1 MREGVDVIRFVW
13 AHLRGRA
20 GRAVAL
26 LVGVLTAT
34 TGFTVLTGATATARL
49 EVTGTVDANV
59 RAAYDILVRP
69 KGSRLP
75 LEDDRALLRPN
86 AVSGIYGGLTMDDW
100 AKVRAVP
107 GIDVAAPI
115 AMAGSVNAAVAAPVD
130 LTDLVDP
137 ALDRQVIR
145 VDRTLLADRGL
156 SRVAGHPDL
165 GVRDQTRRLV
175 AEADRRPRRRVHR
188 RAEDPVQAVLRRQPR
203 RPGGRP
209 AGVPVPRAGPGHRR
223 HRPVRV
229 PGPAAPGRAVRRR
242 GCLVRTADA
251 GPPGHLRRVARAD
264 AHRRRRPGGRGPA
277 RRAPRRDPGHLPERR
292 AARTTGPAAARTKKV
307 VPVLAT
313 SRRYADTTASIA
325 LSRARLDAPLP
336 AAPPTACS
344 PRWRPHRRPTSATTL
359 LDTEAAYAHTTAA
372 EVARGGEGYGFV
384 YGHEWLLQVGGVTYL
399 QAPDGSLAAVPV
411 PHDQAAYVLPH
422 SFGFPAPWQID
433 DTSFR
438 TVRNVSVRAQGDP
451 TATEFGVVGTFDPS
465 RLTTFNPLSRVPMET
480 YEPPLVVGADQR
492 TRDLLGDRAA
502 RTRRQP
508 RRLPV
513 LAAHAADQHR
523 RAAGPA
529 RRHAGHRQGRAA
541 ERRSGSVSPAC
552 TASPTPPASGSAS
565 SPRRSPPAPAS
576 TSTSRTARR
585 PPRRPSTLVAGRYQR
600 PELRVTEHWVKKGV
614 AASIIT
620 AIDRKSAVL
629 FVLVLVVCALFLAN
643 AVAAGVR
650 DRRTELATLS
660 ALGWPAHRIFAA
672 VLGEVATIGT
682 VAGLG
687 ALALAGPLG
696 ALLDVRTTWTQAL
709 LAVPTAVVL
718 SLIAGLLPAL
728 GAARGRP
735 AAGLRPA
742 VARPRRAG
750 RPAARST
757 MGLLDLVRVPGRTGL
772 GAGAL
777 AIGIA
782 AATVLGAI
790 TFTFH
795 GAIVGTLLGDAVS
808 LRVRAVDTIAVG
820 GHDPARRPR
829 RGRRALPEHP
839 GPRRRARHAPRHRLD
854 LGVPGEARRR
864 RGPRHR
870 PARRCVRRGPR
881 RGRRRLARRRPDQR
895 PAHHRRLSRRR
906 RRGPGHLRRP
916 RPGRPPAPPAHRPAP
931 RRGDLTVTDSR
942 AARGRPWVA
951 ARTACGCGA
960 GPAAAGGAVRR
971 W

>member
-1 MREGVDVIRFVW
+1 MIRFVW

-115 AMAGSVNAAVAAPVD
+115 AMAGSVNAGVAAPVD
-130 LTDLVDP
+130 ITDLVDP

-156 SRVAGHPDL
+156 SRAPATPIWVYVTKHEVSWPKLGGGADLEFTGGQKIPSQQFCDGNIGILEDGRQVCPFPEQGQITDATGQVVFLARLRPD
-165 GVRDQTRRLV
+165 GRFETGAWNGPPTGDRLV
-175 AEADRRPRRRVHR
+175 ISVTWREPMLIAAVDPESEDRLVG
-188 RAEDPVQAVLRRQPR
+188 LRGATQ
-203 RPGGRP
+203 GTFLSD
-209 AGVPVPRAGPGHRR
+209 
-223 HRPVRV
+223 
-229 PGPAAPGRAVRRR
+229 AP
-242 GCLVRTADA
+242 
-251 GPPGHLRRVARAD
+251 P
-264 AHRRRRPGGRGPA
+264 
-277 RRAPRRDPGHLPERR
+277 
-292 AARTTGPAAARTKKV
+292 RTTGTEGGMPSRKV

-313 SRRYADTTASIA
+313 SRRYADTTASIG
-325 LSRARLDAPLP
+325 LSRARLDTPLP
-336 AAPPTACS
+336 AGAPDGVLAAMAAAP
-344 PRWRPHRRPTSATTL
+344 ATHLRDAL
-359 LDTEAAYAHTTAA
+359 LDTEAAYRHTTA
-372 EVARGGEGYGFV
+372 VQLARSGEGYGFA
-384 YGHEWLLQVGGVTYL
+384 YSHEWLLQVGGVTYL

-411 PHDQAAYVLPH
+411 PYDAQAYVLPH
-422 SFGFPAPWQID
+422 SFGFPTPWQID

-438 TVRNVSVRAQGDP
+438 TVRNVSVRADGDP

-492 TRDLLGDRAA
+492 TRDLLGDRTLAPNGNPAGYLSSPPMLLTSIADLPDLLSDTQGTNKDAPLSAIRVRVAGVHGFSDTSRERVRLVAEEISA
-502 RTRRQP
+502 RTG
-508 RRLPV
+508 LDV
-513 LAAHAADQHR
+513 DITY
-523 RAAGPA
+523 
-529 RRHAGHRQGRAA
+529 
-541 ERRSGSVSPAC
+541 GSSPAPQ
-552 TASPTPPASGSAS
+552 TV
-565 SPRRSPPAPAS
+565 
-576 TSTSRTARR
+576 
-585 PPRRPSTLVAGRYQR
+585 TLVAGKYQR

-629 FVLVLVVCALFLAN
+629 FGLVLVVCALFLAN

-696 ALLDVRTTWTQAL
+696 ALLDVHTTWTQAL

-718 SLIAGLLPAL
+718 SLIAGLIPAL
-728 GAARGRP
+728 GAARARP

-750 RPAARST
+750 RPRGPLT
-757 MGLLDLVRVPGRTGL
+757 MGLLNLVRVPGRTAL

-790 TFTFH
+790 TYTFH

-808 LRVRAVDTIAVG
+808 LRVRAVDTIAVVATILLGALAVADVLYLNIRDRAAELATLRATGWTPASLAKLVAAEGLGIGLLG
-820 GHDPARRPR
+820 GAV
-829 RGRRALPEHP
+829 GA
-839 GPRRRARHAPRHRLD
+839 G
-854 LGVPGEARRR
+854 LGVAGA
-864 RGPRHR
+864 
-870 PARRCVRRGPR
+870 AWLV
-881 RGRRRLARRRPDQR
+881 
-895 PAHHRRLSRRR
+895 
-906 RRGPGHLRRP
+906 
-916 RPGRPPAPPAHRPAP
+916 
-931 RRGDLTVTDSR
+931 GDLTGGLLTTAGS
-942 AARGRPWVA
+942 AVA
-951 ARTACGCGA
+951 AGA
-960 GPAAAGGAVRR
+960 VLATCAALVPAALLQRLPTAQLLAEET
-971 W
+971 